1 MFVLEYSEPQL
12 PETTI
17 TLSVAGDPLLNGGPC
32 AISSTH
38 DRAWITPYGPLVPTA
53 GAWWDCV
60 GWATTYDASSFASAF
75 YGSWPVYLGTA
86 TDCSSNADIYCFG
99 SSVADSQCVSAP
111 VSGCGYA
118 GSECCRHCDVP
129 GKNRCS
135 FRDEPYADYHPT
147 SSSLPRPSL
156 TFDHLRCVHPL
167 RYTGTVSYA
176 SWSCEVNVTGC
187 CGGELSARSTG
198 GVDSGGA
205 AFLRG
210 GAQIS
215 VRLDRISET
224 SPHLAS
230 SRLISPHLAS
240 SRLISP
246 HLASS
251 RHLQVLLDRGVNVLV
266 LDGCSKLVSH
276 EARDLAPHLARPP
289 EISSRPRSPPNISAR
304 RPSTPMT
311 TRRPAP
317 RSRPFCF

>member
-1 MFVLEYSEPQL
+1 MLPTHPTYTTCRGHHPHLRPGPPSPVTSSAACLPSRYDLFVLEYSEPQL

-38 DRAWITPYGPLVPTA
+38 DRAWITPYGPLVPSA
-53 GAWWDCV
+53 GAWHGCV
-60 GWATTYDASSFASAF
+60 GWATTYDAASFASAF

-135 FRDEPYADYHPT
+135 FRDEPYADYHPN

-156 TFDHLRCVHPL
+156 TFDHLRCAHPL

-187 CGGELSARSTG
+187 CGGELGVPRCGKLVEAGDGREVDCCAHLVERPHALPAAALDNLHLKVEEVGG
-198 GVDSGGA
+198 GVAEG
-205 AFLRG
+205 
-210 GAQIS
+210 
-215 VRLDRISET
+215 
-224 SPHLAS
+224 
-230 SRLISPHLAS
+230 
-240 SRLISP
+240 
-246 HLASS
+246 
-251 RHLQVLLDRGVNVLV
+251 
-266 LDGCSKLVSH
+266 LVSPTLLVH
-276 EARDLAPHLARPP
+276 A
-289 EISSRPRSPPNISAR
+289 
-304 RPSTPMT
+304 
-311 TRRPAP
+311 
-317 RSRPFCF
+317 